1 MAFKLSFP
9 FGKKEQSLDSALTL
23 SPARPVQGRKK
34 KRKAKSDDS
43 EKSQGFEGMIVL
55 LLILF
60 VLTFGLIYFNNKS
73 YTEGM
78 AYVSAASDLR
88 MLSQR
93 LAKSSAMAVQG
104 DSNSVQQ
111 LKKASDD
118 FTKLLNTLKLGG
130 NIGSVSVPASP
141 DDILSTLNPLQN
153 QWEERS
159 RKSVAL
165 LTQQEAT
172 LAAFRKSAA
181 TVNENDAR
189 FQELGARLVALQN
202 SDTGK
207 ASAVASQLWM
217 LTQSISKNV
226 NFLLGSDIIRPD
238 VSLALFNNMTDFERL
253 LGEMGNMG
261 SAESRALTRELG
273 AIFSSNQEAVS
284 GIMASLHHLEQ
295 AKQAGA
301 NIFLE
306 SNTLYDES
314 DRLYSAYQK
323 KLDARGWYTV
333 GIVILSLLM
342 AGLLV
347 RVAIIYLRETSSRAE
362 EAELQ
367 RQASESTNRQ
377 NQEAILR
384 LMNELGDLADGDLTV
399 TATVSEDITG
409 AIADSI
415 NYTIEEL
422 RVLVGRIN
430 DASTRV
436 TQATE
441 VARKTSSE
449 LLAAAAKQGE
459 EINLASNS
467 VLVMADSMQAVSGHA
482 AQSAQVA
489 RSSLEAADK
498 GTTAVQ
504 DSIRSMNE
512 IREQI
517 QGTAKRIKRLGES
530 SQEIG
535 EIVELISDITE
546 QTNVLALNAA
556 IQAASAG
563 EAGRGFTVVAEEV
576 QRLAERSAEA
586 TKQIS
591 ALVKT
596 IQTDTQDA
604 VSAMEQSTQGV
615 VEGAKRSDMAG
626 QALAEIG
633 QVSRDLA
640 ALIEN
645 ISGATKEQSLSAT
658 RVANLMQDILHITRQ
673 TTVSTNHTARAVDEL
688 NALASELKG
697 SVAGFKVS

>member
-1 MAFKLSFP
+1 MAQRFQGMVFLLLLLF
-9 FGKKEQSLDSALTL
+9 LCTSAL
-23 SPARPVQGRKK
+23 V
-34 KRKAKSDDS
+34 
-43 EKSQGFEGMIVL
+43 F
-55 LLILF
+55 
-60 VLTFGLIYFNNKS
+60 YNNQS
-73 YTEGM
+73 YRQGM

-93 LAKSSAMAVQG
+93 LAKSSAMTVQG
-104 DSNSVQQ
+104 DADSVRHLGQ
-111 LKKASDD
+111 ASDN
-118 FTKLLNTLKLGG
+118 FSSLLRVLKQGG
-130 NIGSVSVPASP
+130 NIGSISVPASP
-141 DDILSTLNPLQN
+141 DDVLEPLNSLITQWDPL
-153 QWEERS
+153 R
-159 RKSVAL
+159 RSVAL
-165 LTQQEAT
+165 LTQQEAA
-172 LAAFRKSAA
+172 LAAFKKNTG
-181 TVNENDAR
+181 TVNENDAS
-189 FQELGARLVALQN
+189 FQELGARLAALNN
-202 SDTGK
+202 SDTGR
-207 ASAVASQLWM
+207 ASAMASQLWM

-226 NFLLGSDIIRPD
+226 NHLLGSDVIRPD
-238 VSLALFNNMTDFERL
+238 TSLALFNNMTDFESL
-253 LGEMGNMG
+253 LADMGNIG
-261 SAESRALTRELG
+261 NAESRAVTRDLG
-273 AIFSSNQEAVS
+273 RVFSANQEAIS

-306 SNTLYDES
+306 SDALYREADN
-314 DRLYSAYQK
+314 LYNAYQK
-323 KLDARGWYTV
+323 NLDTSGWVVYA
-333 GIVILSLLM
+333 IAIMSLAML
-342 AGLLV
+342 GLLV
-347 RVAIIYLRETSSRAE
+347 WMGKIYVQDTRGRAE

-430 DASTRV
+430 DAATRV

-441 VARKTSSE
+441 VARKTSTE
-449 LLAAAAKQGE
+449 LLTAAAKQGE
-459 EINLASNS
+459 EINMAGNS
-467 VLVMADSMQAVSGHA
+467 ALTMADSMQAVSGHA

-489 RSSLEAADK
+489 RSSLDAADK
-498 GTTAVQ
+498 GTAAVQ

-517 QGTAKRIKRLGES
+517 QDTAKRIKRLGES

-591 ALVKT
+591 ALVKA

-615 VEGAKRSDMAG
+615 VEGAKRSDAAG

-645 ISGATKEQSLSAT
+645 ISAATQEQSHSAT
-658 RVANLMQDILHITRQ
+658 QVAKLMQDILHITRQ

>member
-1 MAFKLSFP
+1 MALSSL
-9 FGKKEQSLDSALTL
+9 FGKKERNLDSALTL
-23 SPARPVQGRKK
+23 SPVRPVSSRK
-34 KRKAKSDDS
+34 KRKKSKGDEHGTS
-43 EKSQGFEGMIVL
+43 SRFQGMVAFL
-55 LLILF
+55 LVLF
-60 VLTFGLIYFNNKS
+60 VGTMALVYLNNVS
-73 YTEGM
+73 YTEGT

-93 LAKSSAMAVQG
+93 LAKSSSMAVLG
-104 DSNSVQQ
+104 DSNSFEQ
-111 LKKASDD
+111 LKNASVD
-118 FTKLLNTLKLGG
+118 FSKLLAVLKRGG
-130 NIGSVSVPASP
+130 AIGSTDVPASP
-141 DDILSTLNPLQN
+141 DNALEALDKLNSD
-153 QWEERS
+153 WERVK
-159 RKSVAL
+159 KSVED

-172 LAAFRKSAA
+172 LLMFQTNTA
-181 TVNENDAR
+181 VINENDTR
-189 FQELGARLVALQN
+189 FQGLAAQLVSLQGGEN
-202 SDTGK
+202 GK
-207 ASAVASQLWM
+207 VSVPISQLWM

-226 NFLLGSDIIRPD
+226 NYLLGSNVIRPE
-238 VSLALFNNMTDFERL
+238 VSLDLFNNMEDFGKL
-253 LGEMGNMG
+253 LGELGNVG
-261 SAESRALTRELG
+261 NAESRAIVRELG
-273 AIFSSNQEAVS
+273 TVFAVNQEAINT
-284 GIMASLHHLEQ
+284 IMVSLHHLEKS
-295 AKQAGA
+295 KQAGA
-301 NIFLE
+301 NIFRE
-306 SNTLYDES
+306 SNTLYEEA
-314 DRLYSAYQK
+314 DRLYHVYQK
-323 KLDARGWYTV
+323 NLNARGMYAI
-333 GIVILSLLM
+333 GIVACSLAM

-347 RVAIIYLRETSSRAE
+347 WMAVVYLQDMSGRAE
-362 EAELQ
+362 DAELQ

-441 VARKTSSE
+441 IARKTSAE
-449 LLAAAAKQGE
+449 LLDAAAKQGE
-459 EINLASNS
+459 EINLAGNS
-467 VLVMADSMQAVSGHA
+467 VLTMAESMKAVSGHA
-482 AQSAQVA
+482 SQSAQVA
-489 RSSLEAADK
+489 RSSLDAADK

-517 QGTAKRIKRLGES
+517 QETAKRIKRLGES

-576 QRLAERSAEA
+576 QRLAERSGEA

-596 IQTDTQDA
+596 IQADTQDA

-615 VEGAKRSDMAG
+615 VEGAKRSDAAG

-645 ISGATKEQSLSAT
+645 ISAATQEQSHSAT
-658 RVANLMQDILHITRQ
+658 RVANLMQDILRITRQ

>member
-1 MAFKLSFP
+1 MAFKFSLP
-9 FGKKEQSLDSALTL
+9 FGKKEHNLDSALTL
-23 SPARPVQGRKK
+23 SPVRPVSGRKK
-34 KRKAKSDDS
+34 KRKSADNERRKA
-43 EKSQGFEGMIVL
+43 QGFEGKIAL
-55 LLILF
+55 LLLLF
-60 VLTFGLIYFNNKS
+60 VITFGLVYHSNISSK
-73 YTEGM
+73 EGM

-104 DSNSVQQ
+104 DANSIDQ
-111 LKKASDD
+111 LKQASNDFSNLLTVLKQGGMIGSVEVSESPDD
-118 FTKLLNTLKLGG
+118 MLGTLNTL
-130 NIGSVSVPASP
+130 NE
-141 DDILSTLNPLQN
+141 
-153 QWEERS
+153 QWDRS
-159 RKSVAL
+159 KKSVAL
-165 LTQQEAT
+165 LTQQEAA
-172 LAAFRKSAA
+172 LAAFKKNTTA
-181 TVNENDAR
+181 VNENDAS
-189 FQELGARLVALQN
+189 FQELGARLVALQT
-202 SDTGK
+202 SDTGR

-217 LTQSISKNV
+217 LTQSIAKNV
-226 NFLLGSDIIRPD
+226 NYLQGSDIIRPD
-238 VSLALFNNMTDFERL
+238 VSLALFNNMTDFETL
-253 LGEMGNMG
+253 LDEMGKMG
-261 SAESRALTRELG
+261 SAESRALARDLG
-273 AIFSSNQEAVS
+273 NVFSANQEVIS

-295 AKQAGA
+295 AKQAGS

-306 SNTLYDES
+306 SNTLYGEANK
-314 DRLYSAYQK
+314 LYDAYQK
-323 KLDARGWYTV
+323 KLDSRGWHV
-333 GIVILSLLM
+333 IVIAVLSFLM
-342 AGLLV
+342 LGLLGWV
-347 RVAIIYLRETSSRAE
+347 GVDYIRESYGRAE
-362 EAELQ
+362 EADLQ
-367 RQASESTNRQ
+367 RQASDSTNRQ

-441 VARKTSSE
+441 VARKTSTE

-459 EINLASNS
+459 EINLAGNS
-467 VLVMADSMQAVSGHA
+467 VLAMAESMQAVSGHA

-517 QGTAKRIKRLGES
+517 QDTAKRIKRLGES

-615 VEGAKRSDMAG
+615 VEGAKRSDTAG

-645 ISGATKEQSLSAT
+645 ISGATQEQSHSAT
-658 RVANLMQDILHITRQ
+658 QVAKLMQDILHITRQ